1 MINKGATMQNY
12 KEEINTRDLS
22 WEECEEK
29 GLYKKNAEIRRHNR
43 TIDLNLLRNFLMEN
57 GFRHVVVHYHG
68 AGDSGEAFFAEGYK
82 KGETPE
88 PHIWESEDTNYGEW
102 VEGKKVYKEGEDKFT
117 GMNHHQKELDQLYR
131 KFTKDKEL
139 KFLTEEL
146 SWSLTDLINYDW
158 YNNEGGQGYI
168 IWDLNSGK
176 LTVAGQENF
185 QDAED
190 VTEHIDMG
198 KYSPEE
204 VN

>member
-1 MINKGATMQNY
+1 MQNY
-12 KEEINTRDLS
+12 KEEISTDGLS
-22 WEECEEK
+22 WEECDARDI
-29 GLYKKNAEIRRHNR
+29 YSKNRKIKRHNKAL
-43 TIDLNLLRNFLMEN
+43 DLSLLRNFLIEN
-57 GFRHVVVHYHG
+57 GFRHVVVHYQG
-68 AGDSGEAFFAEGYK
+68 CGDSGDCFYAEGYK

-88 PHIWESEDTNYGEW
+88 PQVWESEDVYFGKWDNDKQKNI
-102 VEGKKVYKEGEDKFT
+102 VEPGRDKWSNMT
-117 GMNHHQKELDQLYR
+117 HHQKELHELYS
-131 KFTKDKEL
+131 KFIKDAKL
-139 KFLTEEL
+139 KFLEKEL
-146 SWSLTDLINYDW
+146 SWSLTDLIDYDW

>member
-1 MINKGATMQNY
+1 MQNY

-29 GLYKKNAEIRRHNR
+29 GLYKKNREIRRHNR
-43 TIDLNLLRNFLMEN
+43 TIDLTLLRNFLIEN
-57 GFRHVVVHYHG
+57 GFHHIVVHYQG

-102 VEGKKVYKEGEDKFT
+102 VEGKKVYKEEEDEFT
-117 GMNHHQKELDQLYR
+117 GMTHHQKELDQLYR

-139 KFLTEEL
+139 KFLTDDL
-146 SWSLTDLINYDW
+146 SDTLIQLIDYDW

-168 IWDLNSGK
+168 VWDLRSGDI
-176 LTVAGQENF
+176 LIAGEQNF
-185 QDAED
+185 RDVED
-190 VTEHIDMG
+190 VTEHINMG